1 VQQHLQRQSGVQK
14 VEVSLR
20 DGTVEITPK
29 DDGSIDPAGL
39 LKATYDSGVSVVEM
53 DFTAEGHVLKLLSG
67 ELSLQVEPNRSFEI
81 VPSDLSRPLD
91 SVAGSATTVTI
102 HGELYKKPA
111 GNKKPSGTPGPLKI
125 SILEVQK

>member
-1 VQQHLQRQSGVQK
+1 MQQHLQRQSGVQK

>member
-1 VQQHLQRQSGVQK
+1 
-14 VEVSLR
+14 
-20 DGTVEITPK
+20 
-29 DDGSIDPAGL
+29 
-39 LKATYDSGVSVVEM
+39 
-53 DFTAEGHVLKLLSG
+53 
-67 ELSLQVEPNRSFEI
+67 